1 MPEHA
6 SRAPLRLRPGVRVS
20 RRGAGQLQV
29 GLHADRR
36 LVLPDT
42 DPVRRLLRSLGQG
55 LDPAHVDPES
65 VATVGCLLDRD
76 LLETVDAAVVRR
88 RLRET
93 AGVAVVAEDPV
104 RAAAVRAALAVAG
117 LAPPG
122 PHEPPTMTL
131 LVRTGAEPRRADL
144 DHAVQ
149 TDRAHLPVTVVAGR
163 ARLGPLVVPGL
174 TACVRCVDEHLT
186 DRDPRH
192 PLVLEQ
198 HHDPDP
204 GDVPAPEVL
213 QLALGWA
220 VRDLATWV
228 DGGRPVT
235 WSATVELC
243 DDGPRTH
250 GWRRHPRCGCAWG
263 DLVAG

>member
-6 SRAPLRLRPGVRVS
+6 SRAPLRLRPGVRVC
-20 RRGAGQLQV
+20 RRDAGQLQV
-29 GLHADRR
+29 GLYADRR

-42 DPVRRLLRSLGQG
+42 DPVRRLLHRLGQG
-55 LDPAHVDPES
+55 LDPARVDPQS
-65 VATVGCLLDRD
+65 VATVGSLLDRD

-88 RLRET
+88 RLREA
-93 AGVAVVAEDPV
+93 AGVAVVADDPV
-104 RAAAVRAALAVAG
+104 RAAAVRALAVAG

-122 PHEPPTMTL
+122 PDVLPTVTL
-131 LVRTGAEPRRADL
+131 LVSTGAEPRREEL
-144 DHAVQ
+144 DHAVRS
-149 TDRAHLPVTVVAGR
+149 DRAHLLVTVVAGR

-204 GDVPAPEVL
+204 DDVPAPEVL

-220 VRDLATWV
+220 VRDLTTWV
-228 DGGRPVT
+228 DGGRPIT
-235 WSATVELC
+235 WSATVELA

-250 GWRRHPRCGCAWG
+250 AWRRHPRCGCAWG
-263 DLVAG
+263 DLMAG